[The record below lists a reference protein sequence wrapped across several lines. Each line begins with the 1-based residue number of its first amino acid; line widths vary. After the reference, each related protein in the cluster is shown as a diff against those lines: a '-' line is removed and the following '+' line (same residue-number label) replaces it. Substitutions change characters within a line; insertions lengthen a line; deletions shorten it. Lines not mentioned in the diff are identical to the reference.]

1 MPNWKKLITSG
12 SNAALNT
19 LNVTTSVTA
28 SSALIADLTYPVTDG
43 VNGQVIGTD
52 GSGNLSFVAGGGA
65 KGQKGEIGLKGQK
78 GQLGAQG
85 ATGTQGTDGT

>member
-28 SSALIADLTYPVTDG
+28 SSALIADFTALILHENIASLEPMVLVTYH
-43 VNGQVIGTD
+43 
-52 GSGNLSFVAGGGA
+52 L
-65 KGQKGEIGLKGQK
+65 
-78 GQLGAQG
+78 
-85 ATGTQGTDGT
+85 